1 MKIAIVVPGGVDR
14 SGSHKVIPALLW
26 LIERLARD
34 GNDVHVFAL
43 FQEPRPGRWP
53 LLGATVHNAGA
64 RPRRLR
70 AVAQMLT
77 EHRKARFDIVHA
89 FWAGPS
95 GQAAALFRIVTGVPM
110 ILSLPGGDLAAI
122 PDIGYGGRLSWRG
135 RMRTRAVLAAASCI
149 TTPSAWQAGHAAAAG
164 VNSIRLPYGI
174 ALDRWSPRPPRLRA
188 PNATLRLIHVADLN
202 RVKDQATLLK
212 AARLLRERGLPFTI
226 DIVGTDTLG
235 GDVQR
240 QARALGLEQQVRFHG
255 FLPQAEIR
263 PMVERADLLV
273 MSSRHESVPIALLE
287 AAVVGVPTVGTA
299 VGLIADWAP
308 DGAVAVPVADAHAL
322 ADAIEALARD
332 EAARLALARTAQS
345 RAIAE
350 DADAAARL
358 ALDLYSTLSRGEVT
372 P

>member
-64 RPRRLR
+64 RPHRLR
-70 AVAQMLT
+70 AVAQMLA

-95 GQAAALFRIVTGVPM
+95 GQAAALFATVTRVPI

-122 PDIGYGGRLSWRG
+122 PEIGYGGYLSWRG
-135 RMRTRAVLAAASCI
+135 RVRARAVLAAASCI
-149 TTPSAWQAGHAAAAG
+149 TTPSMWQARHAAQAG
-164 VNSIRLPYGI
+164 VASIQLPYGI
-174 ALDRWSPRPPRLRA
+174 ALDRWPPRA
-188 PNATLRLIHVADLN
+188 PQPRFLGATLRLIHVADLN
-202 RVKDQATLLK
+202 RVKDQTTLLG
-212 AARLLRERGLPFTI
+212 AASLLRERGVDFTL

-235 GDVQR
+235 GEVQR
-240 QARALGLEQQVRFHG
+240 QAAALGVEKCVRFHG
-255 FLPQAEIR
+255 FLPQAKMR
-263 PMVERADLLV
+263 PLVERADLLV

-322 ADAIEALARD
+322 AEAIEALARD

-358 ALDLYSTLSRGEVT
+358 ALNLYSTLSRGAVT

>member
-14 SGSHKVIPALLW
+14 SGTRKVIPALLW

-43 FQEPRPGRWP
+43 FQEARPGRWP
-53 LLGATVHNAGA
+53 LVGATVHNAGA

-70 AVAQMLT
+70 AATQMLA

-95 GQAAALFRIVTGVPM
+95 GQAAALFATFARVPM

-122 PDIGYGGRLSWRG
+122 PEIGYGGYLRWRG
-135 RMRTRAVLAAASCI
+135 RVRTRAVLAAASCI
-149 TTPSAWQAGHAAAAG
+149 TTPSVWQARHAAQAG
-164 VNSIRLPYGI
+164 VASIQLPYGI
-174 ALDRWSPRPPRLRA
+174 ALDRWPPRPPQPRGPGA
-188 PNATLRLIHVADLN
+188 ALRLIHVADLN
-202 RVKDQATLLK
+202 RVKDQTTLLG
-212 AARLLRERGLPFTI
+212 AANLLRARGVDFTL

-235 GDVQR
+235 GEVQR
-240 QARALGLEQQVRFHG
+240 RAVALGLEEHVRFHG
-255 FLPQAEIR
+255 FLPQPEMR
-263 PMVERADLLV
+263 PLLERADMLV

-308 DGAVAVPVADAHAL
+308 DKAVAVPIGDADAL
-322 ADAIEALARD
+322 ADAIEALACD
-332 EAARLALARTAQS
+332 EAARMAMAWNAQR
-345 RAIAE
+345 RAIEA

-358 ALDLYSTLSRGEVT
+358 TLDLYSTLSRGEARQ
-372 P
+372 